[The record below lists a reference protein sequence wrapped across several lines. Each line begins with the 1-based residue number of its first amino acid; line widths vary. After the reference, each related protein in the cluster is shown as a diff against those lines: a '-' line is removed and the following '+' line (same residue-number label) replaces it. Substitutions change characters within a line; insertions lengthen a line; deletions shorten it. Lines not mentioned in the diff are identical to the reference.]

1 MTQQFHGGVHP
12 PHARYLR
19 PDAGRYIRPDALRFI
34 RPDVARV
41 LAPGTAA
48 ADMFPGINHKFRADQ
63 RRIPAGQSGAG
74 RWTDMLASL
83 IFGGPSSSET
93 AEEDEGDE
101 DSGEERGPS
110 TGAEETFRNAYAEV
124 GEAPSVEEID
134 ASPASGSVW
143 GESEGPELETD
154 ITASE
159 PGNAELADPT
169 DPLPIVPV
177 AQRSRSFTDKYG
189 DPYYSPGGHH
199 EMPQSTFR
207 KWDLQPETRRVFDD
221 ATTGSLPTDT
231 FRTGPN
237 GLPQGHFWNGPDGAH
252 GRYNQ
257 AVNELSEKFLS
268 DRSIRPSEMTP
279 DDAWQLLAEIR
290 ESKDPRIR
298 DYNDS
303 VRLLRKLRM
312 LRTGRGSQ

>member
-1 MTQQFHGGVHP
+1 MTQPFHGGRHP

-34 RPDVARV
+34 RPDAARV
-41 LAPGTAA
+41 LAPGTTA
-48 ADMFPGINHKFRADQ
+48 ADMFPGIDHKFRADQ
-63 RRIPAGQSGAG
+63 RRIPAGQFGVG
-74 RWTDMLASL
+74 RWTDMLVSL
-83 IFGGPSSSET
+83 IFGGASSSET

-101 DSGEERGPS
+101 DNAEESGSS
-110 TGAEETFRNAYAEV
+110 TGEEETFRNAYAEV
-124 GEAPSVEEID
+124 GEAPSVEQID
-134 ASPASGSVW
+134 ASPALGSLR

-154 ITASE
+154 ITPSE
-159 PGNAELADPT
+159 PGNADLADPT
-169 DPLPIVPV
+169 DPLPIVPI

-231 FRTGPN
+231 FRAGPD

-268 DRSIRPSEMTP
+268 DRSIRPSDMTP
-279 DDAWQLLAEIR
+279 DDAWQLLSEIR

-303 VRLLRKLRM
+303 IRLLRRLRM